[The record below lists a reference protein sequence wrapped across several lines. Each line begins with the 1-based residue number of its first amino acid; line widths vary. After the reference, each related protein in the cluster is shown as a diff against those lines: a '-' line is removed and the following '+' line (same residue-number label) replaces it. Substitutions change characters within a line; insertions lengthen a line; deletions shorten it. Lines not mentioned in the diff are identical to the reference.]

1 MVSGMARRSSPIEQQ
16 GGKYMTLKPLK
27 SPRPLKPFRSFLP
40 EPLRRRIRRGKATG
54 KALKEEQTL
63 EGTIKGG
70 SAIVLGSKASD
81 DERATLIDEFFEDI
95 NDMEGEKVFAIAVA
109 FD

>member
-1 MVSGMARRSSPIEQQ
+1 MKP
-16 GGKYMTLKPLK
+16 KPLK
-27 SPRPLKPFRSFLP
+27 PPRPLKPFRSFLP
-40 EPLRRRIRRGKATG
+40 EPLRRRIRRGKKATV

-70 SAIVLGSKASD
+70 SAIVIGSKATD
-81 DERATLIDEFFEDI
+81 EERADAINGFAEDI
-95 NDMEGEKVFAIAVA
+95 SNMDGEKIFALAVA